1 MGMITTES
9 ASTLKAAITGSDAPI
24 NKSVSTL
31 RPERPLPDEPLVV
44 IEPTRSWVALNL
56 GALWTYRE
64 LLYFLMWRDVKVR
77 YKQTALGAA
86 WAIIQP
92 LFTMLIFTLFFG
104 KLAGIPSD
112 GVPYALFAYAGLLP
126 WTFLSN
132 AVLNSSNSLVG
143 DSRLITKIYF
153 PRMVIP
159 IAAVGAGLVDF
170 AVASFILIGL
180 MFYFGV
186 GITLHL
192 LMAPVFVFLLLLL
205 AMGVGMLMAALNI
218 KYRDVRYALPFLIQ
232 LWMFASPIIY
242 PTSLVPDRFKW
253 LILINPLSGII
264 DGFRSSVL
272 GKPFDWT
279 SLIIASALTLAVLIF
294 SAYTFRRMEK
304 TFADIV

>member
-1 MGMITTES
+1 MGISTTEN
-9 ASTLKAAITGSDAPI
+9 ARRLKPAVTTTGTPDTNPAFHTDPS
-24 NKSVSTL
+24 
-31 RPERPLPDEPLVV
+31 LPQKPLVV
-44 IEPTRSWVALNL
+44 IEPSKWWVAINFRE
-56 GALWTYRE
+56 LWAYRE

-92 LFTMLIFTLFFG
+92 LFTMIIFTLFFG

-132 AVLNSSNSLVG
+132 GIMNSSNSLVG
-143 DSRLITKIYF
+143 DSRLITKVYF
-153 PRMVIP
+153 PRMIIP

-170 AVASFILIGL
+170 AIASFILVGL
-180 MFYFGV
+180 MIYFGV
-186 GITLHL
+186 GITLHV
-192 LMAPVFVFLLLLL
+192 LMAPVLVVLLVLL
-205 AMGVGMLMAALNI
+205 AVGVGMLMAALNI
-218 KYRDVRYALPFLIQ
+218 KYRDVRYALPFIIQ

-242 PTSLVPDRFKW
+242 PSSLVPARFKW
-253 LILINPLSGII
+253 LIATNPLSGII

-272 GKPFDWT
+272 GKSFDWT
-279 SLIIASALTLAVLIF
+279 SLLIASAITLALLVF

-304 TFADIV
+304 TFADVV